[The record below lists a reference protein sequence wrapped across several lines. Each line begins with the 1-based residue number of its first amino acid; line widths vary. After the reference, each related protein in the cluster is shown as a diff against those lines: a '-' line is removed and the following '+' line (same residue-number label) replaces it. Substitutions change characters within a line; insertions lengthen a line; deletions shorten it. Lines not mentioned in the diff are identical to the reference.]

1 MRLLEMFSRK
11 QDTLG
16 LIPRGLQ
23 NTVLQETTEANG
35 FPVGAV
41 VNTHRNQA
49 TIGIGVETEELIPET
64 QWQTFEDE
72 IVHMAGL
79 LCTVTVDESCG
90 GRQRSR
96 AGVTLRA
103 TDKAQRKDVSEM
115 MTSLAQRASDLHT
128 AASVSGIDATLLSA
142 EDIATIT
149 ATAWTPDPVPR
160 VDQWPA
166 LGSGLVMET
175 TSLLEVAGRHSITW
189 EVELSDPATSAEISE
204 ALHAIQMGPTILRWA
219 RVFRPVAVA
228 EAEGSAATGEG
239 RHSGILT
246 LVVDDTD
253 QELTAESAD
262 QITEALARRV
272 LNVLSA
278 RTRLR
283 VRRAIGRQQI
293 MTTAGLGLGVLGWQ
307 NLEIQR

>member
-1 MRLLEMFSRK
+1 MGLLDIFSRTA
-11 QDTLG
+11 DDVG

-23 NTVLQETTEANG
+23 NTVLHETTEANG
-35 FPVGAV
+35 FPVGAI

-49 TIGIGVETEELIPET
+49 TIGIGVDTDDLVPDT
-64 QWQTFEDE
+64 QWQDFEDA
-72 IVHMAGL
+72 IVHMDGL

-128 AASVSGIDATLLSA
+128 AAAASGIDATLLSA
-142 EDIATIT
+142 DDMAAIT
-149 ATAWTPDPVPR
+149 AKAWTTEPAPSVN
-160 VDQWPA
+160 QWPS
-166 LGSGLVMET
+166 LGSGRVTET
-175 TSLLEVAGRHSITW
+175 TSLFDVSGRHCIAW
-189 EVELSDPATSAEISE
+189 EVDLSDAATAIEISE
-204 ALHAIQMGPTILRWA
+204 ALRAIQVGPTVLRWT

-228 EAEGSAATGEG
+228 EAEGAAATGEG

-253 QELTAESAD
+253 LDLTEESAV
-262 QITEALARRV
+262 QITEVLASRV

-283 VRRAIGRQQI
+283 VRRAIGRQHI
-293 MTTAGLGLGVLGWQ
+293 MTTAGLGVGVLGWQ

>member
-1 MRLLEMFSRK
+1 MGLLDVFTRK
-11 QDTLG
+11 QEDAG

-49 TIGIGVETEELIPET
+49 TIGIGVEADGLVPDK
-64 QWQTFEDE
+64 QWRMFEDE
-72 IVHMAGL
+72 IVHMDGL

-115 MTSLAQRASDLHT
+115 MTALAQRASDLHT
-128 AASVSGIDATLLSA
+128 AAAVSGIDATLLSA
-142 EDIATIT
+142 EDMATTT
-149 ATAWTPDPVPR
+149 ARAWMPEPAPS
-160 VDQWPA
+160 VDQWPV
-166 LGSGLVMET
+166 LGTGEVTESS
-175 TSLLEVAGRHSITW
+175 SLLKVTGRHSITW
-189 EVELSDPATSAEISE
+189 EVDLSDAATATEISE
-204 ALHAIQMGPTILRWA
+204 ALQAIQVGPTVLRWA
-219 RVFRPVAVA
+219 RVFRPVAIA

-253 QELTAESAD
+253 QEATGESAE
-262 QITEALARRV
+262 QGMEALASRV
-272 LNVLSA
+272 LSVLPA

-293 MTTAGLGLGVLGWQ
+293 MTTASLGVGVLGWQ
-307 NLEIQR
+307 NLEMQR